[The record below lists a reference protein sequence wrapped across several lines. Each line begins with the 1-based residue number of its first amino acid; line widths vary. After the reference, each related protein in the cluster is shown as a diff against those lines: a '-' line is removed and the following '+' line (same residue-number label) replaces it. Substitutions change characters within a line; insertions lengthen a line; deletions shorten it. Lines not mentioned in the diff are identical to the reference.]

1 MIRPSR
7 HLQGL
12 FVDRIAVCV
21 LNPGAV
27 TDSSQVLGQTQCV
40 LRIVRIDFRRPAGAF
55 RFHNYTH
62 GSHLM
67 LMLLTDLAN

>member
-40 LRIVRIDFRRPAGAF
+40 LRVVRTYLRAAARTFRLHKHTQTLR
-55 RFHNYTH
+55 Y
-62 GSHLM
+62 
-67 LMLLTDLAN
+67 